1 MKLLTKAFY
10 GWFRNSLKNPK
21 SRTLIILA
29 SLFYLFSPID
39 ISTDIIPV
47 IGWLDDG
54 LILTILTTELAQ
66 LALDSR
72 QKRQANTIIDDL
84 DTTQIIDVIA
94 Q

>member
-1 MKLLTKAFY
+1 MKLLTQAFY

-21 SRTLIILA
+21 SRGVIILA

-39 ISTDIIPV
+39 ISTDLIPV

-72 QKRQANTIIDDL
+72 QKRQNNQDNVAV
-84 DTTQIIDVIA
+84 IDVTA

>member
-1 MKLLTKAFY
+1 MKLLTQAFY

-21 SRTLIILA
+21 SRILIILA
-29 SLFYLFSPID
+29 SVFYLFSPVD
-39 ISTDIIPV
+39 ISTDLIPV

-72 QKRQANTIIDDL
+72 QKRKNGQDNATV
-84 DTTQIIDVIA
+84 IDVTA

>member
-1 MKLLTKAFY
+1 MKLLTQAFY

-21 SRTLIILA
+21 SRWLIILA
-29 SLFYLFSPID
+29 SVFYLFSPVD
-39 ISTDIIPV
+39 ISTDFIPV

-72 QKRQANTIIDDL
+72 QKRQNDQDNATV
-84 DTTQIIDVIA
+84 IDVTG
-94 Q
+94 